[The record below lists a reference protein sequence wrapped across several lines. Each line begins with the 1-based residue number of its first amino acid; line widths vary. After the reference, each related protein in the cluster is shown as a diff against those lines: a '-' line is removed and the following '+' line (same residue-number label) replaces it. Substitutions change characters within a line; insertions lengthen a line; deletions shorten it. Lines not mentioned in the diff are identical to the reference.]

1 MTTKEYLNQISR
13 LNRMIN
19 NKLSELA
26 ELKELTVS
34 ISSVR
39 TGERVQTSPN
49 YDSISSAI
57 AKIDEKEREID
68 LLIDKFVDLKAEI
81 KNQIDKVPKERYRFI
96 LDQKYIHLKTIREIS
111 DMLCITDRGCKKAHK
126 IALEEFEKMYY
137 TIYCDIY

>member
-126 IALEEFEKMYY
+126 IALEKFEKMYY